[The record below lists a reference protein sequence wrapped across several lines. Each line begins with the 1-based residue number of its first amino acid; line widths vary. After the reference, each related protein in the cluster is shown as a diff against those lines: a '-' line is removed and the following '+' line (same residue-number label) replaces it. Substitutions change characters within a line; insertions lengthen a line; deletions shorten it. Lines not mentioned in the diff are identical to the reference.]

1 MSKDLEPANVLMKD
15 KCDFRR
21 TSESW
26 RRAEEESCGCLSGFL
41 FPSLFLSRLFSSLLV
56 KQADGEAGPKRLKER
71 RRCLVCSS
79 QNIKRSSPFK
89 KNLSGEKVVN
99 RGMQMRVWR
108 GGWGSAGGGGR
119 GMSVCLLIRMFLFQ
133 YWEAERERER
143 TEEAGQLSKEA
154 GLSGRWSSTGGTI
167 GKKYGGGIRTLSELR
182 LT

>member
-1 MSKDLEPANVLMKD
+1 MSEWISFSFFV
-15 KCDFRR
+15 
-21 TSESW
+21 S
-26 RRAEEESCGCLSGFL
+26 LSAL
-41 FPSLFLSRLFSSLLV
+41 LIPPSLLV

-79 QNIKRSSPFK
+79 QNIKRSSPLK

-133 YWEAERERER
+133 YWEAEREMER

-167 GKKYGGGIRTLSELR
+167 GKKYGGGIWTLSELR